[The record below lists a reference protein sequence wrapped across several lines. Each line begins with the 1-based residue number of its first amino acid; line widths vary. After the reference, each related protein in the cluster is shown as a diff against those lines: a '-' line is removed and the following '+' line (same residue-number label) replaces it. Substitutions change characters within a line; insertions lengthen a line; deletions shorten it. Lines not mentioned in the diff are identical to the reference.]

1 MLVPVLYAV
10 RKKRVFPAAGLQ
22 CLQGLA
28 DRAKM
33 GPSSS
38 SDNFYLYLWRSRNV
52 PGTLYLAR
60 GFETT
65 EALCQGLT
73 EHGYIVK
80 VIQMATDIE
89 FELSQGKLR
98 PITPGAA
105 PRRTSTQGPPN
116 QGTIPAFA

>member
-1 MLVPVLYAV
+1 M
-10 RKKRVFPAAGLQ
+10 GL
-22 CLQGLA
+22 LESKGSA
-28 DRAKM
+28 DGPKM
-33 GPSSS
+33 GPSST

-65 EALCQGLT
+65 EALCQGLA

-98 PITPGAA
+98 PTNPGAA
-105 PRRTSTQGPPN
+105 PRRRSTHGPSSP
-116 QGTIPAFA
+116 GTIPVFA

>member
-1 MLVPVLYAV
+1 MVIA
-10 RKKRVFPAAGLQ
+10 LQ
-22 CLQGLA
+22 DSKGSA
-28 DRAKM
+28 DGAKM
-33 GPSSS
+33 GPSST

-65 EALCQGLT
+65 EALCQGLS

-98 PITPGAA
+98 PIHPSAA
-105 PRRTSTQGPPN
+105 PRRRSTQGPSS
-116 QGTIPAFA
+116 QGTIPVFA

>member
-1 MLVPVLYAV
+1 
-10 RKKRVFPAAGLQ
+10 
-22 CLQGLA
+22 
-28 DRAKM
+28 M
-33 GPSSS
+33 GPSTT

-89 FELSQGKLR
+89 FELCQGKLR
-98 PITPGAA
+98 PINPGAA
-105 PRRTSTQGPPN
+105 SRRRSTQGPPN
-116 QGTIPAFA
+116 QGKIPVFA